1 MAAGEMSEAQF
12 TGFLKSALEQLA
24 NHSVDGCLQ
33 RFNSEPG
40 DALKLSHPRL
50 G

>member
-1 MAAGEMSEAQF
+1 MKVTTLGIDLA
-12 TGFLKSALEQLA
+12 KSIF
-24 NHSVDGCLQ
+24 CLQ

-50 G
+50 D